1 MTAVR
6 TLSPD
11 IIFCDELGSESEANE
26 VLNGIACGVK
36 FIVTAHASSLNELYL
51 RHGTKKL
58 LESGLIDAAVFL
70 DTGKNIGKIKEI
82 FYFGAEDY
90 ENCGPC
96 DDICGTEP
104 CGDKQGDDN
113 NGERQEAYSVI
124 SMLKYIRTL
133 ISYVST
139 PADKILD
146 SLLESEYKDMFFIKD
161 ARERFRRGDS
171 FSSAWKNAID
181 KNKSDTC
188 LPQDCIEKLKAFSDT
203 FGSADKQS
211 ELENC
216 DTFISYFELRQKELH
231 ERAASAPRVYGSL
244 GVLFGALAVIVLF

>member
-36 FIVTAHASSLNELYL
+36 FIVTVHASSLNELYL

-58 LESGLIDAAVFL
+58 LDSGLIDAAVFL

-113 NGERQEAYSVI
+113 NGERQGGVFGNLNAQI
-124 SMLKYIRTL
+124 H
-133 ISYVST
+133 
-139 PADKILD
+139 
-146 SLLESEYKDMFFIKD
+146 KD
-161 ARERFRRGDS
+161 ADIVCIDSRRQ
-171 FSSAWKNAID
+171 NI
-181 KNKSDTC
+181 
-188 LPQDCIEKLKAFSDT
+188 
-203 FGSADKQS
+203 
-211 ELENC
+211 
-216 DTFISYFELRQKELH
+216 RQP
-231 ERAASAPRVYGSL
+231 S
-244 GVLFGALAVIVLF
+244 